1 MVGDFT
7 GWGPDDGWPMRSLGS
22 SGVWE
27 LFVPNAR
34 VGARYKYRVLGADGQ
49 WRDKAD
55 PLAAYAEVPPATASV
70 VHHSTYRWNDADWL
84 ARRAERQPH
93 QEPMSVYEVH
103 LGSWRP
109 GLSYRELADQ
119 LTAYV
124 TELGF
129 THVEFLPVMEHP
141 FGGSWGYQV
150 TGYYAPTSRFG
161 DPDEFRHLVDRLH
174 AAGIGVILDWV
185 PAHFPKDEWALGRFD
200 GTPLYE
206 HPDPRRGEHPD
217 WGTYVFDFGRNE
229 VRNFLVANALYWC
242 DQFHVDGLRVD
253 AVASML
259 YLDYSRN
266 HGEWAPNK
274 YGGRE
279 NLEALAL
286 MQEVN
291 ATVYKH
297 HAGVVMIAEES
308 TAWPGVTSSTAEGGL
323 GFGFKWNMGW
333 MHDTLLYTS
342 KDPIYRQHHHHQLTF
357 SLAYAW
363 SENYV
368 LPISH
373 DEVVHGKGS
382 LAGKMPGDTWQRL
395 ANVRALLAYMW
406 AHPGKQLL
414 FMGSELAD
422 DREWSEERGLDWYL
436 LHDPARAGVQRLV
449 ADLNRVYRDTPA
461 LWAQDTEPAGFRWI
475 MRRRRRQQHR
485 VVRPDRPGRLDPGL
499 RGELLRPAA
508 ARLPDRVAGR
518 RDVAGGAQHRRAP
531 LRRLGGGQP
540 GRGTRRGRAVA
551 RHGRLRGPPGA
562 TAGCRLAPPGLSQGY
577 LDWLLRQCF
586 RCSFRSAMARGGQYA
601 VPPKR
606 RDAPGERRGS
616 EPGDPD
622 SVGYDV
628 PLGAGPA
635 ADPDDLARPRGEVV
649 GAQHPP
655 LAAAAALVDGCRH
668 GSVRGGHQVRRGA
681 VVAGVRR
688 VPDLDPVR
696 AGGGQRRAE
705 PGRVADRLRLGE
717 SVVRAVSRG
726 EVRRRAPG
734 GGGGEATSGG
744 VVHDHAERAAVTGD
758 DPRVAGRALVVQ
770 PVQGGHQVAVGR
782 ARPGGGIGERPG
794 AARRTH
800 RAEQVAGV
808 GQVAGVDRAITG
820 QSVHRVLGGA
830 SGAATLPVHCHAAGA
845 AYRRGEVRRGG
856 R

>member
-1 MVGDFT
+1 MDQLISGATHDPHAVLGAHPADSSTTIRTMRRGAADVALLVGDERHPMKRVHDVGIFEAQVDGTVLDYRVEVDGTTHDDPYRYPPTLGELDLHLIREGRHERLWEALGARVFDEGVAFGVWAPNARGVRVIGDFT

-34 VGARYKYRVLGADGQ
+34 AGARYKYRVLGADGQ

-70 VHHSTYRWNDADWL
+70 VHHSTYRWDDADWL

-109 GLSYRELADQ
+109 GLSYRELAEQ

-174 AAGIGVILDWV
+174 AAGIGVLLDWV
-185 PAHFPKDEWALGRFD
+185 PAHFPTDEWALARFD

-279 NLEALAL
+279 NLEAIAL

-308 TAWPGVTSSTAEGGL
+308 TAWPGVTRPTADGGL

-449 ADLNRVYRDTPA
+449 GDLNRVYRDTPA

-475 MRRRRRQQHR
+475 
-485 VVRPDRPGRLDPGL
+485 
-499 RGELLRPAA
+499 
-508 ARLPDRVAGR
+508 AGD
-518 RDVAGGAQHRRAP
+518 DVANNTVSFVRIAPDGSTLVCVANFSAQPLHDYRIGLPAGGTWTEVLNTDAHHY
-531 LRRLGGGQP
+531 GGSGV
-540 GRGTRRGRAVA
+540 GNMGAVHA
-551 RHGRLRGPPGA
+551 ENVPWHGMVA
-562 TAGCRLAPPGLSQGY
+562 
-577 LDWLLRQCF
+577 
-586 RCSFRSAMARGGQYA
+586 SAALQ
-601 VPPKR
+601 VP
-606 RDAPGERRGS
+606 
-616 EPGDPD
+616 
-622 SVGYDV
+622 
-628 PLGAGPA
+628 PLGA
-635 ADPDDLARPRGEVV
+635 VW
-649 GAQHPP
+649 
-655 LAAAAALVDGCRH
+655 
-668 GSVRGGHQVRRGA
+668 
-681 VVAGVRR
+681 
-688 VPDLDPVR
+688 
-696 AGGGQRRAE
+696 
-705 PGRVADRLRLGE
+705 LR
-717 SVVRAVSRG
+717 
-726 EVRRRAPG
+726 
-734 GGGGEATSGG
+734 
-744 VVHDHAERAAVTGD
+744 
-758 DPRVAGRALVVQ
+758 
-770 PVQGGHQVAVGR
+770 QG
-782 ARPGGGIGERPG
+782 
-794 AARRTH
+794 
-800 RAEQVAGV
+800 
-808 GQVAGVDRAITG
+808 
-820 QSVHRVLGGA
+820 
-830 SGAATLPVHCHAAGA
+830 
-845 AYRRGEVRRGG
+845 
-856 R
+856 

>member
-1 MVGDFT
+1 MDQLIAGATHDPHAVLGAHPADGRTVVRTLRRGAADVALVVDGERHPMRRVHDVGVFEATVPGEVLDYRVEADSHLHDDPYRYPPTLGELDLHLIGEGRHERLWEALGARVFDEGVAFTVWAPNARGVRVVGDFT
-7 GWGPDDGWPMRSLGS
+7 GWAPDDGWPMRSLGG

-27 LFVPNAR
+27 LFVPDVGA
-34 VGARYKYRVLGADGQ
+34 GARYKYRVLGADGH

-55 PLAAYAEVPPATASV
+55 PLAAYAEVPPATPSV
-70 VHHSTYRWNDADWL
+70 VHHSTYEWGDADWL
-84 ARRAERQPH
+84 ARRVRRQPH

-109 GLSYRELADQ
+109 GLSYRELAEQ

-129 THVEFLPVMEHP
+129 THVEFMPVMEHP

-161 DPDEFRHLVDRLH
+161 DPDEFRHLVDALH

-217 WGTYVFDFGRNE
+217 WGTYVFDFGRPE
-229 VRNFLVANALYWC
+229 VRNFLVANALYWF

-259 YLDYSRN
+259 YLDYSRPE
-266 HGEWAPNK
+266 GQWVPNRH
-274 YGGRE
+274 GGRE
-279 NLEALAL
+279 NLEALAF

-297 HAGVVMIAEES
+297 HAGVTMIAEES
-308 TAWPGVTSSTAEGGL
+308 TAWPGVTRPTADGGL

-342 KDPIYRQHHHHQLTF
+342 KDPVHRQHHHHQLTF

-382 LAGKMPGDTWQRL
+382 LAAKMPGDTWQRL

-414 FMGSELAD
+414 FMGCELAD

-449 ADLNRVYRDTPA
+449 GDLNRVYRGTPA

-475 MRRRRRQQHR
+475 AGDDVANNTVSFVRIAPDGATLVCVANFSALPLEDYR
-485 VVRPDRPGRLDPGL
+485 VGL
-499 RGELLRPAA
+499 PAGGTWAEVLNTDAHHYGGSGVGNLGEVHAEDVPWHGLPASAALRVPP
-508 ARLPDRVAGR
+508 LGVLWLR
-518 RDVAGGAQHRRAP
+518 RD
-531 LRRLGGGQP
+531 
-540 GRGTRRGRAVA
+540 
-551 RHGRLRGPPGA
+551 
-562 TAGCRLAPPGLSQGY
+562 
-577 LDWLLRQCF
+577 
-586 RCSFRSAMARGGQYA
+586 
-601 VPPKR
+601 
-606 RDAPGERRGS
+606 
-616 EPGDPD
+616 
-622 SVGYDV
+622 
-628 PLGAGPA
+628 
-635 ADPDDLARPRGEVV
+635 
-649 GAQHPP
+649 
-655 LAAAAALVDGCRH
+655 
-668 GSVRGGHQVRRGA
+668 
-681 VVAGVRR
+681 
-688 VPDLDPVR
+688 
-696 AGGGQRRAE
+696 
-705 PGRVADRLRLGE
+705 
-717 SVVRAVSRG
+717 
-726 EVRRRAPG
+726 
-734 GGGGEATSGG
+734 
-744 VVHDHAERAAVTGD
+744 
-758 DPRVAGRALVVQ
+758 
-770 PVQGGHQVAVGR
+770 
-782 ARPGGGIGERPG
+782 
-794 AARRTH
+794 
-800 RAEQVAGV
+800 
-808 GQVAGVDRAITG
+808 
-820 QSVHRVLGGA
+820 
-830 SGAATLPVHCHAAGA
+830 
-845 AYRRGEVRRGG
+845 
-856 R
+856 

>member
-1 MVGDFT
+1 MDELIAGATHDPHAVLGAHPAGGRTVVRTLRRGAADVAVLVDGRRHPMRRVHDVGVFETTVPGEVLDYRIEVDGRVHDDPYRHPPTVGELDLHLIGEGRHERLWEALGARVLDGGVAFAVWAPNARGVRVVGDFT
-7 GWGPDDGWPMRSLGS
+7 GWAPDDGWPMRSLGA

-27 LFVPNAR
+27 VFVPGASA
-34 VGARYKYRVLGADGQ
+34 GARYKYRILGADGH

-70 VHHSTYRWNDADWL
+70 VHRSTYEWGDAAWL
-84 ARRAERQPH
+84 ERRARRQPH

-109 GLSYRELADQ
+109 GLGYRELAEE

-124 TELGF
+124 TGLGF

-150 TGYYAPTSRFG
+150 TGYFAPTSRFG
-161 DPDEFRHLVDRLH
+161 DPDDFRYLVDRLH
-174 AAGIGVILDWV
+174 AAGVGVLLDWV
-185 PAHFPKDEWALGRFD
+185 PAHFPKDEWALARFD

-217 WGTYVFDFGRNE
+217 WGTYVFDFGRRE

-242 DQFHVDGLRVD
+242 EQFHVDGLRVD

-259 YLDYSRN
+259 YLDYSRPE
-266 HGEWAPNK
+266 GQWVPNR

-279 NLEALAL
+279 NLEAIAF

-308 TAWPGVTSSTAEGGL
+308 TAWPGVTRSTDAGGL

-395 ANVRALLAYMW
+395 ATVRALLAYMW

-414 FMGSELAD
+414 FMGCELAD
-422 DREWSEERGLDWYL
+422 DREWSEERGLDWHL

-449 ADLNRVYRDTPA
+449 GDLNAVYRDTPA

-475 MRRRRRQQHR
+475 
-485 VVRPDRPGRLDPGL
+485 
-499 RGELLRPAA
+499 
-508 ARLPDRVAGR
+508 AGD
-518 RDVAGGAQHRRAP
+518 DVANNTVSFVRIAP
-531 LRRLGGGQP
+531 D
-540 GRGTRRGRAVA
+540 
-551 RHGRLRGPPGA
+551 GA
-562 TAGCRLAPPGLSQGY
+562 TLVCVANFSARPLTDYRVGLPAGGTWAEVLNTDSLHYGGSGVGNLGEVHAEDVPWHGLPA
-577 LDWLLRQCF
+577 
-586 RCSFRSAMARGGQYA
+586 SAALQ
-601 VPPKR
+601 VPP
-606 RDAPGERRGS
+606 
-616 EPGDPD
+616 
-622 SVGYDV
+622 
-628 PLGAGPA
+628 LGV
-635 ADPDDLARPRGEVV
+635 LW
-649 GAQHPP
+649 
-655 LAAAAALVDGCRH
+655 LRH
-668 GSVRGGHQVRRGA
+668 
-681 VVAGVRR
+681 
-688 VPDLDPVR
+688 D
-696 AGGGQRRAE
+696 
-705 PGRVADRLRLGE
+705 
-717 SVVRAVSRG
+717 
-726 EVRRRAPG
+726 
-734 GGGGEATSGG
+734 
-744 VVHDHAERAAVTGD
+744 
-758 DPRVAGRALVVQ
+758 
-770 PVQGGHQVAVGR
+770 
-782 ARPGGGIGERPG
+782 
-794 AARRTH
+794 
-800 RAEQVAGV
+800 
-808 GQVAGVDRAITG
+808 
-820 QSVHRVLGGA
+820 
-830 SGAATLPVHCHAAGA
+830 
-845 AYRRGEVRRGG
+845 
-856 R
+856 